1 MNYQWDWSIYTQMSP
16 EGTGTYGMLFL
27 YGLGWT
33 ILTTIVAWII
43 AFSVG
48 SLMGILRTLPSKTGN
63 VIATAWVEVFRNIPM
78 LVQLFLWYYVFPEIL
93 PKVLGQALKTSP
105 VFFTVAIGLG
115 FATSARI
122 AEHVRAGIGSLPR
135 GQKMAA
141 TAMGLTT
148 YQSYRYVIL
157 PMAYRVMFPPLTS
170 EFLNLVKNT
179 SVGLTIGLV
188 ELTSRARSMQEY
200 TFKVFEA
207 FAAATVLYL
216 LLNLIV
222 VTIARLIERNMA
234 VPGYLG
240 ARN

>member
-1 MNYQWDWSIYTQMSP
+1 
-16 EGTGTYGMLFL
+16 LC
-27 YGLGWT
+27 LGHR
-33 ILTTIVAWII
+33 IHGRLDDGDPAHPALQARQHIGA
-43 AFSVG
+43 
-48 SLMGILRTLPSKTGN
+48 
-63 VIATAWVEVFRNIPM
+63 AWVELFRNIPM
-78 LVQLFLWYYVFPEIL
+78 LVQLFLWYYVFPELL
-93 PKVLGQALKTSP
+93 PKAWGTALKTSP
-105 VFFTVAIGLG
+105 VFFTVVIGLG

-122 AEHVRAGIGSLPR
+122 AEQVRAGIGSLPR

-148 YQSYRYVIL
+148 YQAYRHVLL
-157 PMAYRVMFPPLTS
+157 PNAYRVMLPPLTS

-200 TFKVFEA
+200 SFKVFEA

-216 LLNLIV
+216 LLNLV
-222 VTIARLIERNMA
+222 VVAFARMIERGLA

-240 ARN
+240 AAK

>member
-1 MNYQWDWSIYTQMSP
+1 VNYTWDWSIYSQMSP
-16 EGTGTYGMLFL
+16 EGTGSFGVLFL

-33 ILTTIVAWII
+33 IATALCAWVI
-43 AFSVG
+43 AFTVG
-48 SLMGILRTLPSKTGN
+48 STMGILRTLPSKPANYIG
-63 VIATAWVEVFRNIPM
+63 AAWVELFRNIPM
-78 LVQLFLWYYVFPEIL
+78 LVQLFLWYYVFPELL
-93 PKVLGQALKTSP
+93 PKAWGTALKTSP
-105 VFFTVAIGLG
+105 VFFTVVIGLG

-122 AEHVRAGIGSLPR
+122 AEQVRAGIGSLPR

-148 YQSYRYVIL
+148 YQAYRHVLL
-157 PMAYRVMFPPLTS
+157 PNAYRVMLPPLTS

-200 TFKVFEA
+200 SFKVFEA

-216 LLNLIV
+216 LLNLV
-222 VTIARLIERNMA
+222 VVAFARMIERGLA

-240 ARN
+240 AAK